1 MYREG
6 VEALTIHP
14 DVPAFENPYRE
25 PRLWCIVAYSIPKCV
40 WGSLQSA
47 LPLSFSP
54 SLSVLS
60 LLSHIKVKPRERRG
74 LCIGADKRSSIK
86 SLCLTGITFL
96 SPSLPSQTAQ
106 DVFSLHLAPFVSC
119 PLFPL
124 FFTTYFTGSW
134 HLFFR
139 RGLLTYFYIH
149 PGPSVSTCKHEA
161 SS

>member
-1 MYREG
+1 MYPHLEIHIGSRG
-6 VEALTIHP
+6 SDALS
-14 DVPAFENPYRE
+14 
-25 PRLWCIVAYSIPKCV
+25 YSIPKCV

-96 SPSLPSQTAQ
+96 FPSLPSQTAQ
-106 DVFSLHLAPFVSC
+106 DVFSLRLAPFVSC

-139 RGLLTYFYIH
+139 RGLLTYFLY
-149 PGPSVSTCKHEA
+149 
-161 SS
+161 SSSALGQHAQTRGEQREF